1 MGVPAPGVVSLE
13 GTSAPLCHSLAAGP
27 LRHLEEPEGGYGVVN
42 VGLYASEPTTMSEP
56 FSFLIFLGVTI
67 LGVVAVV
74 RILDN
79 ASGARSSLHHDER
92 R

>member
-1 MGVPAPGVVSLE
+1 
-13 GTSAPLCHSLAAGP
+13 
-27 LRHLEEPEGGYGVVN
+27 
-42 VGLYASEPTTMSEP
+42 MSEP